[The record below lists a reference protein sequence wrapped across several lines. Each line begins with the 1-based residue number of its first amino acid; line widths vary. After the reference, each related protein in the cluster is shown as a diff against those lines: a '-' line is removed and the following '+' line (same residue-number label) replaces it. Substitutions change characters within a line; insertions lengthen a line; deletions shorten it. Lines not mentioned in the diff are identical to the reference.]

1 MGKLND
7 KFLKL
12 AYLYSREIIILQNL
26 LNKDKGLMV
35 NKDFWICKKSHMKAS
50 VIKKKKR
57 KQISLP
63 DMDSNGAIARRV
75 LISGSWWLG
84 KSSARTKNTLN
95 SSISIFYSVLS

>member
-50 VIKKKKR
+50 VIKKKKGNR
-57 KQISLP
+57 
-63 DMDSNGAIARRV
+63 
-75 LISGSWWLG
+75 
-84 KSSARTKNTLN
+84 
-95 SSISIFYSVLS
+95 

>member
-35 NKDFWICKKSHMKAS
+35 NKDFWICKKPHTKAS
-50 VIKKKKR
+50 VIKKKKKGNR
-57 KQISLP
+57 
-63 DMDSNGAIARRV
+63 
-75 LISGSWWLG
+75 
-84 KSSARTKNTLN
+84 
-95 SSISIFYSVLS
+95 